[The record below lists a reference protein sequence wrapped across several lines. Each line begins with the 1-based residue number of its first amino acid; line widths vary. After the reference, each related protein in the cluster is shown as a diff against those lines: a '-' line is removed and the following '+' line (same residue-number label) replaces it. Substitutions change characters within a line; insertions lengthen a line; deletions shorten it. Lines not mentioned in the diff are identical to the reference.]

1 MEPDSALESED
12 DNTPIEE
19 RDSFLPVDQFTEAM
33 GRQAT
38 HSLEDLLCLPLAEDG
53 IRRGIYCN
61 FAASASQP
69 NTLYNAY
76 VKRISIYNLIAEK
89 SEALIFLQRAKVSD
103 DDGKD
108 EEYNDTKRTSE
119 DEYENPDMSSDSEEL
134 DEGDI
139 EFINAENVRVIMKNA
154 GPSAEE
160 VTHNVRND
168 TKYHL
173 LKADRTYKKSFHY
186 RQLCR
191 QDVEVNFRNSL

>member
-1 MEPDSALESED
+1 M
-12 DNTPIEE
+12 
-19 RDSFLPVDQFTEAM
+19 
-33 GRQAT
+33 
-38 HSLEDLLCLPLAEDG
+38 CLPLAEDG

-108 EEYNDTKRTSE
+108 EEYNDTKGTSE

-139 EFINAENVRVIMKNA
+139 ELINAENVRVIMKNA

-191 QDVEVNFRNSL
+191 QEVLR

>member
-1 MEPDSALESED
+1 METDTAEAFAMEPDSALESED

-33 GRQAT
+33 GL
-38 HSLEDLLCLPLAEDG
+38 S
-53 IRRGIYCN
+53 
-61 FAASASQP
+61 S
-69 NTLYNAY
+69 
-76 VKRISIYNLIAEK
+76 
-89 SEALIFLQRAKVSD
+89 RAKVSD

-108 EEYNDTKRTSE
+108 EEYNDTKGTSE

-139 EFINAENVRVIMKNA
+139 ELINAENVRVIMKNA

-173 LKADRTYKKSFHY
+173 LKADQTYKKSFHY